1 MNTKLICIIS
11 LYLVVLFTSCDIPS
25 QTTYSIPVSR
35 QQENKYFVANV
46 PNLQFQNKP
55 TTVSLDL
62 ISKSGEKPTQ
72 SAIYFSVM
80 PLKKIGLMLNYTSGG
95 SILNATKTEYGI
107 AYYPI
112 LKKNFIWSNFIG
124 YGYGNIN
131 NTHATGVSSIY
142 YTITYFQPNLIFR
155 DNSNAL
161 ELGFTPRISFV
172 NYKKIDTAFDGARE
186 LYNKSQYEILYQ
198 HRHQIFFE
206 PGFSLSLG
214 LQNAKLRIGYS
225 KAYNLTSNEL
235 NISNTAFSLGLTFNH
250 FFKSNKR
257 KKDIR

>member
-1 MNTKLICIIS
+1 MNTKLIYTIS

-25 QTTYSIPVSR
+25 QTTYSIPLSR

-46 PNLQFQNKP
+46 PNLQSQNKP
-55 TTVSLDL
+55 RTVSLDL

-72 SAIYFSVM
+72 SAVHFSVM

-112 LKKNFIWSNFIG
+112 LKKNFVWSSFIG

-131 NTHATGVSSIY
+131 NTHATGLSTIY

-198 HRHQIFFE
+198 HRHQVFFE
-206 PGFSLSLG
+206 PGLSLNFG
-214 LQNAKLRIGYS
+214 FQKVKFKIGTS
-225 KAYNLTSNEL
+225 AAYNLTTNDL
-235 NISNTAFSLGLTFNH
+235 NISNKTFYLGLSFNH
-250 FFKSNKR
+250 LFNTQ
-257 KKDIR
+257 KKKTDIQ